1 MRFCTSTIGPPTSA
15 STLQW
20 VTNHEQQHLWK
31 SFLHCYSEV
40 FLVDYPARAYV
51 LCERKNKC
59 DNSLRTYELEVK
71 VNMEE
76 ITAQPFPLT
85 LVNGMYAYY
94 MYTIFSQVNNTCSAA
109 PTPPSSI
116 HYDLRKYSNNLH
128 INFGEKWMDKN
139 RLSLKSLNE
148 QGLYVSQ
155 TCKKQVVEEYVL
167 KIKTAELRG
176 LSWEDCHNSKWT
188 NGLSIPLRK

>member
-1 MRFCTSTIGPPTSA
+1 M
-15 STLQW
+15 
-20 VTNHEQQHLWK
+20 
-31 SFLHCYSEV
+31 
-40 FLVDYPARAYV
+40 VDYPARAY
-51 LCERKNKC
+51 ERKNKC

-128 INFGEKWMDKN
+128 INFGEK
-139 RLSLKSLNE
+139 
-148 QGLYVSQ
+148 
-155 TCKKQVVEEYVL
+155 
-167 KIKTAELRG
+167 
-176 LSWEDCHNSKWT
+176 
-188 NGLSIPLRK
+188 